1 MYTPP
6 APGQA
11 QEASTSG
18 MRPSR
23 AVGLFSGLLALLAL
37 AVALVS
43 VEVLRRQEMEGWRG
57 QLSNLSLALA
67 EHTSHEI
74 TEANIVLDALVE
86 RLRAVPLRTAGDV
99 RERMASRE
107 VHDILKMGV
116 AGLPLADVASVV
128 AANGDVINF
137 TRAYPPPPINLADR
151 DYFKAHAAAGD
162 VHHFISTSVRNRGNG
177 EWVFYLSRR
186 LDDAQGKFAG
196 LVILGISVKRLIRF
210 HEQLGRNL
218 GNGASITL
226 LRRDFTVLARWPVN
240 ESAIGQRSPNGTSQQ
255 VIEGLGRS
263 ADVVYSNSP
272 RQLAGGERVKRL
284 AAVRALE
291 RYPLVV
297 NVTVTEDLFLAGWRR
312 SLVVV
317 GGVTVLTLLILIVA
331 ATALVR
337 VLHRREQDM
346 LAMQALRRRAE
357 EASQAKSNFLATMSH
372 EIRTPMQAV
381 YGLLELIGEEKP
393 EQKIRSMVDIAK
405 TSASGLLEILDDI
418 LDMAKI
424 DANKMELDEFEVPVR
439 TLVRGTMEALAV
451 KVQGKNVA
459 LVDDI
464 AQDVPFVVMGD
475 PKRLR
480 QIIMNLTG
488 NALKFTDSGNVT
500 IRVTRAGK
508 ARKGSHKLTLRFE
521 ITDTG
526 IGMSEDVC
534 QRLFQPFSQADN
546 STSRKYGGTGLGLSI
561 CRRLID
567 LMGGRI
573 GVTSHIGQGS
583 TFWFEIPTEEV
594 DTSIVSTNLP
604 SLDGLSVL
612 SVEDHPQ
619 GAKEIARAL
628 MSMGAKVESCPTYQE
643 GLELITRRPFDVAV
657 IDQGLPDGLGLD
669 LIREAMD
676 IRPYMGMIMYTV
688 RDDIG
693 MQHTLQSLGVTYL
706 AKPASRVGLGT
717 AVKDAAMKTARVAID
732 GPTRLLI
739 AEDTASVREVLQR
752 QLERLGVEADFVTD
766 GRQALE
772 AYYTGQYGIIITDL
786 HMPEI
791 DGYDLVAAVRQG
803 VRARRNNDPS
813 ACDCPDRRCADVATS
828 GLLKP
833 RI

>member
-1 MYTPP
+1 MALMSK
-6 APGQA
+6 AP
-11 QEASTSG
+11 
-18 MRPSR
+18 
-23 AVGLFSGLLALLAL
+23 
-37 AVALVS
+37 
-43 VEVLRRQEMEGWRG
+43 VLRKKKPENYLKASYEKAPIGVCIIKRDRKLMSV
-57 QLSNLSLALA
+57 LYSNKAFQTLLGK
-67 EHTSHEI
+67 
-74 TEANIVLDALVE
+74 
-86 RLRAVPLRTAGDV
+86 TA
-99 RERMASRE
+99 
-107 VHDILKMGV
+107 
-116 AGLPLADVASVV
+116 
-128 AANGDVINF
+128 
-137 TRAYPPPPINLADR
+137 
-151 DYFKAHAAAGD
+151 
-162 VHHFISTSVRNRGNG
+162 
-177 EWVFYLSRR
+177 
-186 LDDAQGKFAG
+186 
-196 LVILGISVKRLIRF
+196 KRLIGKP
-210 HEQLGRNL
+210 LPDVWPGKDAIKL
-218 GNGASITL
+218 AKKLSGTTTP
-226 LRRDFTVLARWPVN
+226 RDFTIIIERKGADRWARISVTEGKFDAQKCYILWASDI
-240 ESAIGQRSPNGTSQQ
+240 SASKEAEEKLIQQ
-255 VIEGLGRS
+255 VQE
-263 ADVVYSNSP
+263 AD
-272 RQLAGGERVKRL
+272 
-284 AAVRALE
+284 AA
-291 RYPLVV
+291 
-297 NVTVTEDLFLAGWRR
+297 
-312 SLVVV
+312 
-317 GGVTVLTLLILIVA
+317 
-331 ATALVR
+331 
-337 VLHRREQDM
+337 
-346 LAMQALRRRAE
+346 AE
-357 EASQAKSNFLATMSH
+357 MKANFLATMSH

-526 IGMSEDVC
+526 IGMSDEVC

-791 DGYDLVAAVRQG
+791 DGYDLVAAVR
-803 VRARRNNDPS
+803 NKES
-813 ACDCPDRRCADVATS
+813 AHGETTTHLPVIVLTADVQMS
-828 GLLKP
+828 QRQVYLSHGFDECLLKP
-833 RI
+833 VSLGQFRRLLVRWGLLEYNEEDGEDRSTATPSRQAAALPPAVDKNCIRQQMGALDQSVVDMMGLFIDMTVPQIEELRDAQKNNDFYRLRELAHSLKGASRSACCNILGDLASQLQDDSENRKAAPHLIPQIEAEFLRVCDEIRNLKPDEEA